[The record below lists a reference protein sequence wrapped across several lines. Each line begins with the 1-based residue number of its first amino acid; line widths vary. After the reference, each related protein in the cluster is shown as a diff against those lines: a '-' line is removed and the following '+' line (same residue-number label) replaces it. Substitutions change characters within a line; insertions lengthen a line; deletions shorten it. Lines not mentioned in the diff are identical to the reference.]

1 MNLKRI
7 RCVMESSAQFFK
19 ALSEPVRLR
28 LLNILNQHEEVCVC
42 DLVDALG
49 ISQSLASRHL
59 AYLRNSGLVQ
69 ARREGVW
76 MHYRLQA
83 DVWQMKWLKEMLDQ
97 LATREQQLIAD
108 LQSLTELACC
118 KTADA

>member
-1 MNLKRI
+1 
-7 RCVMESSAQFFK
+7 MEASAQFFK

-28 LLNILNQHEEVCVC
+28 LLNILNQHDEVCVC
-42 DLVDALG
+42 DLVDCLG

-76 MHYRLQA
+76 MHYRLQGDA
-83 DVWQMKWLKEMLDQ
+83 WQISWLKEMLDQ
-97 LATREQQLIAD
+97 LAKREQQLVTD
-108 LQSLTELACC
+108 LQTLTELACC
-118 KTADA
+118 NAAEN